1 MPATEQTW
9 RNLKTLHVVFGVTAL
24 AVLLI
29 SVWMLASD
37 HNREA
42 KALQKRFGT
51 IETKFLEWRK
61 NESTTAEYAKKKA
74 ELAAQYEQARS
85 TVPAEAEVEA
95 FLGEAKSREEAN
107 RYGNLSKIESLKTEL
122 KADGDAR
129 QKLIEARQKVIDE
142 RKKLADLPK
151 STDEKEEAARKQEIA
166 AKDAEIADAD
176 AKIAAADAAIKPKR
190 DELLAAMQKVVDRAM
205 FIENESQRKL
215 KFEKAELDV
224 KTSEF
229 GIGVDEAKSPAELA
243 KIEEQIKEVGGKV
256 NGVDDQDRADLT
268 SIYQSNKTH
277 RLALFNALTSIKAE
291 EADAKKEID
300 KNEADINR
308 LETAI
313 KEKEPSAGRTF
324 LEMPV
329 VDAFGG
335 PLKPAQIWL
344 PELTWNNNFRNV
356 ARFDRCVTCHQ
367 GIDKTAPGSAV
378 DPAYDEAHD
387 EKVALATPKTAPP
400 EADDLGKTLNDRL
413 QAIYGMRLS
422 PTGLLND
429 DDVTVEAVF
438 GGGAAIQAGLKGG
451 DIISRIGGVAIL
463 DLDMA
468 DRYLTKTVSWGKPL
482 DITIRRG
489 LPHPYAGHPRLD
501 LFVGSMSPHKIAD
514 FGCTICHEG
523 QGNATAFKW
532 ASHTPNDPN
541 QAKTWQRE
549 QGWFNNHHWIYP
561 MLPTRFQEANCLK
574 CHHDVT
580 ELKPSDRFPEPPA
593 PKLIA
598 GFETIENIGC
608 FGCHEING
616 YDGPTKR
623 RGPDLRA
630 EPNYFAAAQQ
640 VLADPKLQTPEKG
653 TATQI
658 AELAK
663 KVMMNPDFTRER
675 KLLAEL
681 IVADAKDAEANK
693 KPKSFGDDTYSVAS
707 ILGADEEAPGKYPKV
722 GPSLRYVAA
731 KNDMAFMNSW
741 IKDPRNFRPT
751 TKMPRFFG
759 LHDHLT
765 DIPKVEGGKPV
776 VDASGKP
783 VMVKSPGREAAEKY
797 EPIEILAISTYLM
810 DKSQPF
816 KYLDAPK
823 TAADGKPIAAASA
836 ERGKQAFQTRGC
848 LACHSHK
855 DFPGI
860 DQNQGPDLS
869 GLGAK
874 LTDEKG
880 RKWLYSWLKQPNL
893 YHART
898 VMPNLFLDPVTT
910 SVPGAAGAA
919 PTETTTDPA
928 ADIAAFLSADVT
940 RPGDKEPWKPEAVP
954 TLTGKETAVNELL
967 KLYLVGAF
975 TKSEAD
981 AYIKTG
987 IPASRKSQIKG
998 DERILIVDSGETWSD
1013 EKKLNYLGK
1022 KSIGRLGCAGCHDIP
1037 GFEDAKAIGTGL
1049 ADWGR
1054 KEPSK
1059 LAFEQILAYLHK
1071 KEGHGG
1077 HGDAHGADT
1086 HGAGDH
1092 GHAADAHGKTEAAP
1106 KESAQERLDKGFF
1119 MEALGH
1125 HQREGFIWQKLREP
1139 RSYDY
1144 MKTEN
1149 KSYIDRLRM
1158 PQFNLTDAQREAIMT
1173 FVLGL
1178 VAEPPPPKYVYQ
1190 PNPRQQAILAGA
1202 RVIEKFNCAGCHT
1215 LKQQQWQIG
1224 FKPGTVPPSDLSAEY
1239 PFLIPHFT
1247 PEQIAKSKA
1256 VDRRGL
1262 GHVMLHGIPQPKD
1275 DEEEPAKPFQLWSP
1289 ILADGQTILSGGAAF
1304 MIDEAVNPPGSIEKI
1319 PQAGGI
1325 LANYLHPVAL
1335 AEEKKANP
1343 NVKASD
1349 VWGFLPPPLM
1359 GEGKKVQPRW
1369 LHDFLLDP
1377 YLIRPSVVLRM
1388 PKFNLT
1394 SAESEAIVNHFA
1406 AVDNVDFP
1414 YEFDQRTRTD
1424 YVAAKNAEYQKANG
1438 GGAGSSPADDDKRL
1452 NDALRLIT
1460 DSAFCIKC
1468 HRIGDFAPQGALA
1481 AQAPNLGVVNQRL
1494 RPEYLRDWIANPARI
1509 LPYTGMPVNFP
1520 YTGTVAQHLYKG
1532 TSEEQV
1538 NAVVDVLL
1546 NYDNVLKRKT
1556 SMTEMV
1562 KANAPPPAAGAAP
1575 GAGAAPT
1582 PGASGAT
1589 TPAPSTSPSATS
1601 SATQPKPTAGSP
1613 PTTTTPAPGNTTPP
1627 PTKPADAPKPSGS
1640 VPTPSTPTPPGSST
1654 TPTPGTSTPSSSTP
1668 SSTTPDSK
1676 PAPSSGVPKTDAK
1689 P

>member
-9 RNLKTLHVVFGVTAL
+9 RNLKTLHVVFGISAL
-24 AVLLI
+24 AMLLI

-42 KALQKRFGT
+42 KALQKRFGA

-61 NESTTAEYAKKKA
+61 NEQTTTEYTTKKVQ
-74 ELAAQYEQARS
+74 LAAKVEAARS
-85 TVPAEAEVEA
+85 VAPDETVV
-95 FLGEAKSREEAN
+95 KSFVDEAN
-107 RYGNLSKIESLKTEL
+107 ARAQANGYNLTKIESLETEL
-122 KADGDAR
+122 KADGKVRDDLLDA
-129 QKLIEARQKVIDE
+129 
-142 RKKLADLPK
+142 RKKLLKEQQD
-151 STDEKEEAARKQEIA
+151 DEKKAAEEKKPIDEQKADARKQQLA
-166 AKDAEIADAD
+166 ANEAELKAAG
-176 AKIAAADAAIKPKR
+176 AKIAAKR
-190 DELLAAMQKVVDRAM
+190 DEMFAAMQQVVNRAQ

-215 KFEKAELDV
+215 KFTKADLDV
-224 KTSEF
+224 ENSKL
-229 GIGVDEAKSPAELA
+229 GIGVDEALSPEQLA
-243 KIEEQIKEVGGKV
+243 KIQSDIDKVGATV
-256 NGVDDQDRADLT
+256 NGANADDKTDLT
-268 SIYQSNKTH
+268 SVYQSNKTH
-277 RLALFNALTSIKAE
+277 RIALFNALTALKAE
-291 EADAKKEID
+291 ETDAQKEVD
-300 KNEADINR
+300 KNEADIKR

-313 KEKEPSAGRTF
+313 KEKEPSPGRTF

-367 GIDKTAPGSAV
+367 GIEKTAPGSAIS
-378 DPAYDEAHD
+378 PAYEAAHD
-387 EKVALATPKTAPP
+387 EKVALATPKTAPA
-400 EADDLGKTLNDRL
+400 EAEDSAKQLNDRL
-413 QAIYGMRLS
+413 QLLYGMRLS
-422 PTGLLND
+422 PSGLLND

-438 GGGAAIQAGLKGG
+438 AGGAAIQAGLKGG

-468 DRYLTKTVSWGKPL
+468 DNYLTKTVEWGKPL

-489 LPHPYAGHPRLD
+489 LPHPYASHPRLD
-501 LFVGSMSPHKIAD
+501 LFVGSMSPHKIGE

-541 QAKTWQRE
+541 QANKWQRE

-580 ELKPSDRFPEPPA
+580 ELKPSERFPEPPA
-593 PKLIA
+593 PKLVA

-616 YDGPTKR
+616 YDGPKKR

-640 VLADPKLQTPEKG
+640 VMADPKLQTPEKG
-653 TATQI
+653 TAAQI
-658 AELAK
+658 ADLAK
-663 KVMMNPDFTRER
+663 KVMTNPDFTRER

-681 IVADAKDAEANK
+681 IVADAKDTEAK
-693 KPKSFGDDTYSVAS
+693 RAAAKQKIEAAKDAADKAAATKAYEAIMPSFGADTYSVAS
-707 ILGADEEAPGKYPKV
+707 ILAADDEAPGKYPKV

-731 KNDMAFMNSW
+731 KNDLAFLNDW
-741 IKDPRNFRPT
+741 IKNPRNFRPS

-759 LHDHLT
+759 LHDHLM
-765 DIPKVEGGKPV
+765 DVEKV
-776 VDASGKP
+776 VDGKT
-783 VMVKSPGREAAEKY
+783 VKEKSKGRADAEKY
-797 EPIEILAISTYLM
+797 EPVEILAISTYLM

-823 TAADGKPIAAASA
+823 TAADGKTIAAASA
-836 ERGKQAFQTRGC
+836 DRGKQAFQTRGC

-860 DQNQGPDLS
+860 NQTQGPDLS
-869 GLGAK
+869 GIGAK
-874 LTDEKG
+874 LTGERGK
-880 RKWLYSWLKQPNL
+880 KWLYSWLKQPNL

-898 VMPNLFLDPVTT
+898 VMPNLFLDPITT
-910 SVPGAAGAA
+910 SVPGADGAA
-919 PTETTTDPA
+919 PTVTTTDPA
-928 ADIAAFLSADVT
+928 ADIAAFLGADVT
-940 RPGDKEPWKPEAVP
+940 RPGDKEPWKAEAVP
-954 TLTGKETAVNELL
+954 TLAGREDAVNELL

-998 DERILIVDSGETWSD
+998 DERILIVDAGETWSD

-1059 LAFEQILAYLHK
+1059 LAFEQILAYLHSK
-1071 KEGHGG
+1071 DGHGAAG
-1077 HGDAHGADT
+1077 AHSAADKAHAGDT
-1086 HGAGDH
+1086 HGKADDH
-1092 GHAADAHGKTEAAP
+1092 AKADAAHAEAP
-1106 KESAQERLDKGFF
+1106 KETAQQRLDKGFF

-1158 PQFNLTDAQREAIMT
+1158 PQFNLSDEQREAIMT

-1178 VAEPPPPKYVYQ
+1178 VAEPPPAKYVYQ
-1190 PNPRQQAILAGA
+1190 PNPRQEAILAGA

-1215 LKQQQWQIG
+1215 LQQQQWKIG
-1224 FKPGTVPPSDLSAEY
+1224 FKPGSVPPSDLSAEY

-1256 VDRRGL
+1256 ADRRGL

-1275 DEEEPAKPFQLWSP
+1275 DEEEPTKPFQLWSP
-1289 ILADGQTILSGGAAF
+1289 ILADGQTVLSGGAAF
-1304 MIDEAVNPPGSIEKI
+1304 MIDEAVNPPGSIEKW
-1319 PQAGGI
+1319 PQRGGI
-1325 LANYLHPVAL
+1325 LANYLHPVAMDQ
-1335 AEEKKANP
+1335 EKKVNP

-1377 YLIRPSVVLRM
+1377 HLIRPSVVLRM

-1414 YEFDQRTRTD
+1414 YEFDERTRTD

-1438 GGAGSSPADDDKRL
+1438 GGAGGASPADDDKRL
-1452 NDALRLIT
+1452 NDALKLVT

-1481 AQAPNLGVVNQRL
+1481 AQAPNLAVVNQRL
-1494 RPEYLRDWIANPARI
+1494 RPEYLRDWIANPGRI

-1520 YTGTVAQHLYKG
+1520 YTGSVAQHLYKG

-1538 NAVVDVLL
+1538 NAVVDLLL

-1556 SMTEMV
+1556 SMAEMV
-1562 KANAPPPAAGAAP
+1562 KANAPPAPGGAA
-1575 GAGAAPT
+1575 APA
-1582 PGASGAT
+1582 PGASGAAT
-1589 TPAPSTSPSATS
+1589 TPAASSSPSAAS
-1601 SATQPKPTAGSP
+1601 SATQPKPTADSP
-1613 PTTTTPAPGNTTPP
+1613 PKTTTPAPGNTTAP
-1627 PTKPADAPKPSGS
+1627 PTKPADEPKPSGS
-1640 VPTPSTPTPPGSST
+1640 VPKPSTPTPPGSGA
-1654 TPTPGTSTPSSSTP
+1654 TPTPGTSST
-1668 SSTTPDSK
+1668 
-1676 PAPSSGVPKTDAK
+1676 PSSGVPKTDAK